1 MTAALWFTSVWTHSV
16 FGLMSQS
23 NVHEE
28 IGETEDLLAASQE
41 GDLPKTPSKAL
52 KRPATAKPKA
62 QGNAKGKPTI
72 KASNKGK
79 NKKVRDGDKPTLKR
93 PAAAAKK
100 KGQGPSSK
108 GGRSW
113 AKALDKEEE
122 PSEEQPEE
130 EELERDPEETD
141 FAMDQGE
148 ECEVNKKDKS
158 KDAKFKKLLAQRQLP
173 SKGAAVLK

>member
-62 QGNAKGKPTI
+62 QGNAKGKPKI
-72 KASNKGK
+72 KAKAKAKAASNMGK
-79 NKKVRDGDKPTLKR
+79 NKKVKDGDKQTLKR
-93 PAAAAKK
+93 ALVSRGEAVGQRRWTRRRSNLRKK
-100 KGQGPSSK
+100 
-108 GGRSW
+108 SW
-113 AKALDKEEE
+113 
-122 PSEEQPEE
+122 SM
-130 EELERDPEETD
+130 T
-141 FAMDQGE
+141 DQGE
-148 ECEVNKKDKS
+148 ECEVSKKDKS
-158 KDAKFKKLLAQRQLP
+158 KDAKFKVTCATP
-173 SKGAAVLK
+173 TSK